1 MPLPLVPL
9 IAGAASL
16 GSSLINAN
24 STAKTNQRQQDY
36 NEKMYD
42 RQRADAL
49 ADWNMQNAYNS
60 PSQQMQRYKEAG
72 LNPNLIYG
80 QMTNSPVIRSTD
92 AKAPDFVAPKIGDLG
107 STLGKYYEMQQQDL
121 TIKNQEKALQLA
133 DANIE
138 KVKADTRYTEANT
151 NVRGLQYETDK
162 SLQPTTLE
170 AGYQKAQLL
179 KGQVASEMYNTLTK
193 KENWEQARKLNP
205 LVLDK
210 IKAETENILNTTYW
224 RNLSEAKKNL
234 VLESVQRLNNQSTN
248 TGAVSQ
254 ALLEKELETL
264 QRFGVNKNFVGDVL
278 KILAQ
283 GMIK

>member
-24 STAKTNQRQQDY
+24 STARTNQRQQDY

-80 QMTNSPVIRSTD
+80 QMTNSPVVRSTD
-92 AKAPDFVAPKIGDLG
+92 MKTPDFVAPKIGDLG

-133 DANIE
+133 DANIQ

-151 NVRGLQYETDK
+151 VARGIQYETDRM
-162 SLQPTTLE
+162 SQSSQVE
-170 AGYQKAQLL
+170 QAYQKGQLL
-179 KGQVASEMYNTLTK
+179 KGQVASEMYNKLNK
-193 KENWEQARKLNP
+193 KENWEQAKKLNP

-210 IKAETENILNTTYW
+210 IKADTQNILNTTYW

-248 TGAVSQ
+248 TGVLTQ
-254 ALLEKELETL
+254 ALLEREVETL
-264 QRFGVNKNFVGDVL
+264 QRFGVNKNFVGDLL